1 MNRADAVLA
10 QVAAGMQDSGVIR
23 EAIADAIRAAFR
35 EGDEAAII
43 ADIAHHVAEASGGVT
58 HATRESHAFRLLRAM
73 ETYARAALTAKAEDD
88 IAQDDDEENDDE
100 N

>member
-1 MNRADAVLA
+1 MTRDDHIRAT
-10 QVAAGMQDSGVIR
+10 VAAGMQDSGVIC
-23 EAIADAIRAAFR
+23 EAISDAIKAALR
-35 EGDEAAII
+35 DGDEAAII

-88 IAQDDDEENDDE
+88 LPQPDDEENE
-100 N
+100 E